1 MNQTVAEHLT
11 RAEGFLEL
19 GMHDEAW
26 EALNDVE
33 PEAQRYFP
41 LVALRLSILIVA
53 KSWLKA
59 EILADSII
67 QALPEN
73 APAWYALAQALAQQE
88 KLADARDALKRA
100 CALDSTIKSM
110 CLKDEILKDLW
121 LL

>member
-1 MNQTVAEHLT
+1 MNQAVAEHLT

-41 LVALRLSILIVA
+41 LVALRLSILIAA

-73 APAWYALAQALAQQE
+73 AHAWYALAQAHAQMGHVEEAKQ
-88 KLADARDALKRA
+88 ALKQA
-100 CALDSTIKSM
+100 CSLSPDMKEAAINDN
-110 CLKDEILKDLW
+110 
-121 LL
+121 LLSGVW

>member
-1 MNQTVAEHLT
+1 MNETIAEHLT
-11 RAEGFLEL
+11 RSEGFLEL

-26 EALNDVE
+26 EALNNVE

-41 LVALRLSILIVA
+41 LVALRLSILIGA

-73 APAWYALAQALAQQE
+73 APAWHALAQAQAQLGNVEEAKQ
-88 KLADARDALKRA
+88 ALKQA
-100 CALDSTIKSM
+100 CSLAPDIKEAAI
-110 CLKDEILKDLW
+110 DDG
-121 LL
+121 LLAGIW

>member
-1 MNQTVAEHLT
+1 MNQTLAEHLT

-33 PEAQRYFP
+33 HEAQRYFP
-41 LVALRLSILIVA
+41 LVALRLSILIAA

-73 APAWYALAQALAQQE
+73 AHAWYALAQAHAQLGNLEEAKQ
-88 KLADARDALKRA
+88 ALMRA
-100 CALDSTIKSM
+100 CSLSADMKKAAIT
-110 CLKDEILKDLW
+110 DG
-121 LL
+121 LLAGIW